1 MAHLADARGR
11 GTQEPVPA
19 RMSGAGRALSAA
31 REWYPAPLTV
41 AVALAVWEVL
51 ARAGIVSSLFFPAP
65 SVIGATLWRLF
76 QSGVMVRNL
85 SATLQRLAVGFVAGA
100 VPALLLGLA
109 MGRSRRLRRAVD
121 PLVASIHPVPKIAIL
136 PLFIIVLGI
145 GEASKVVLI
154 ALGSFFPILINAMAG
169 VRQISPIHFEV
180 AQNYGASRW
189 KVLRRVLLPGSMP
202 MVLAGVRLGV
212 NIALLL
218 TIAVEIVTADVGL
231 GATVWLAWE
240 TLRTE
245 EIYATLVV
253 IACIGV
259 SLNLLL
265 YGLTCRLVPWR
276 QEAEV

>member
-1 MAHLADARGR
+1 
-11 GTQEPVPA
+11 
-19 RMSGAGRALSAA
+19 
-31 REWYPAPLTV
+31 
-41 AVALAVWEVL
+41 VL

-65 SVIGATLWRLF
+65 SVIGATLLRLF
-76 QSGVMVRNL
+76 QSGVMVKNL

-121 PLVASIHPVPKIAIL
+121 PLVASIHPMPKIAIL
-136 PLFIIVLGI
+136 PLFIIVFGI

-154 ALGSFFPILINAMAG
+154 SLGAFFPILINAMAG

-180 AQNYGASRW
+180 AQNYGAGRW
-189 KVLRRVLLPGSMP
+189 KVLSRVLLPGSMP

-218 TIAVEIVTADVGL
+218 TIALEIVAADTGL

-253 IACIGV
+253 IAGIGV
-259 SLNLLL
+259 GLNLVL
-265 YGLTCRLVPWR
+265 YGGGPASAV
-276 QEAEV
+276 AGA